1 LYNCANY
8 IVRQVFINTS
18 NLKEE
23 GIIKKAVWVRYN
35 DLNSMLKNHEAYKA
49 LPAQTSQ
56 AILKKLDLSWKS
68 FYSSIK
74 DWKKNPSKYTGKPSL
89 PKYKKKDGNYQA
101 VYPGQ
106 NINIKDGY
114 LIIPKTSGYK
124 IKTEVKKQQ
133 LKELR
138 LIPNGT
144 HIKIE
149 IVYEKKIEKTNE
161 SIKISTDRKLGIDIG
176 VNNLMAV
183 TSNQVDIPSFLVNGR
198 PLKSINH
205 NFNKK
210 LAKSKS
216 MLDTIN
222 KGKYMSKHISELY
235 FKREMKIDD
244 YFHKASRY
252 VVNFAKENNIGVIII
267 GKNKGWKEE
276 VQFRKAEKQT
286 FIQIPFDKLIKQ
298 IKYKA
303 EEYGIKVIPKEE
315 SYTSKV
321 DHLALEGM
329 GHQQKYLGKRV
340 KRGLFKSST
349 GIVFN
354 ADINGAIGII
364 RKEAGD
370 SFLEGLLKSIKEM
383 KTISRGSVFLPY
395 KLCF

>member
-1 LYNCANY
+1 
-8 IVRQVFINTS
+8 VFINTS

-23 GIIKKAVWVRYN
+23 GIIKKAEWVRYN
-35 DLNSMLKNHEAYKA
+35 DLNSILKNHETYKA

-149 IVYEKKIEKTNE
+149 IVYKKEIEKTNE
-161 SIKISTDRKLGIDIG
+161 SVKISTDRKLGIDIG

-216 MLDTIN
+216 ILDTIN
-222 KGKYMSKHISELY
+222 KGKYTSKHISELY
-235 FKREMKIDD
+235 FKREMKIHD
-244 YFHKASRY
+244 YFHKASKY
-252 VVNFAKENNIGVIII
+252 VVDFAKENNIGTIII

-276 VQFRKAEKQT
+276 VNFRKAEKQT

-303 EEYGIKVIPKEE
+303 EEFGIKVIPLEE
-315 SYTSKV
+315 NYTSKV
-321 DHLALEGM
+321 DHLALEGL

-349 GIVFN
+349 GIIFN

-370 SFLEGLLKSIKEM
+370 SFLEGLLKSIKE
-383 KTISRGSVFLPY
+383 KKIISRGSVFLPY